1 MERKNDLPA
10 APPPRKEL
18 SDTPIK
24 LCNEISRLFRFRM
37 REQEGQEGVMS
48 QPGAH
53 LVLSVLAIHDGIHQ
67 RELVRLTHLRPPTVS
82 VILQRMEAE
91 GLVESRSDPDDG
103 RARLVSLSAVGRA
116 LDQRNLE
123 KIRKLDAL
131 ALEGLSDEEID
142 QLMAL
147 LPKIR
152 NNLLREF
159 RQDGQEEPTK

>member
-1 MERKNDLPA
+1 MQRSKEIPI
-10 APPPRKEL
+10 APPARKEL

-37 REQEGQEGVMS
+37 REQEGNEGVMS

-91 GLVESRSDPDDG
+91 GLVESHSDPTDG
-103 RARLVSLSAVGRA
+103 RARLVSLSEAGRR
-116 LDQRNLE
+116 LDRQNIE
-123 KIRKLDAL
+123 KIRSLDAL
-131 ALEGLSDEEID
+131 ALAGLSGEEID
-142 QLMAL
+142 ALMAI
-147 LPKIR
+147 LPRIR

-159 RQDGQEEPTK
+159 RNDGQEEQGQ